1 MKAAKTLEANLEDK
15 KTNLE
20 VSIAND
26 EESKSDEENL
36 KLENQGDLKS
46 ELDYKAAIK
55 TDCDW
60 ILKAFTERAEKRQAE
75 LSGLSGAKEFLAGFQ
90 QASFISQPKSSKRS
104 VLADDSSFPRLNF

>member
-1 MKAAKTLEANLEDK
+1 MKDAQTLEANLEEK

-46 ELDYKAAIK
+46 EMDYKAAIK

-60 ILKAFTERAEKRQAE
+60 ILKAFSERAEKLQAE
-75 LSGLSGAKEFLAGFQ
+75 LSGLLGAKEFLAGYGKAAFLD
-90 QASFISQPKSSKRS
+90 KR
-104 VLADDSSFPRLNF
+104 VK